1 MENVEISMKQQFLT
15 YGVKLCITVSTKLFQ
30 SVWINSEGHHR
41 LSYKRMR
48 DKMSWQDSTAAA
60 GELQQK
66 IEANNS
72 PGTEQ
77 FWNWKTYF
85 FGKNKKHG
93 HLNFQKKQE
102 TVKNKKHWNKNFSR
116 KTRNIEA
123 RSRKTKRME
132 HKIECMLQTHPPKS
146 CEMPRC
152 RNDEIKPNAREPL
165 NHTHACK
172 NITWDDNVA
181 IIITLWTEDTA

>member
-1 MENVEISMKQQFLT
+1 
-15 YGVKLCITVSTKLFQ
+15 
-30 SVWINSEGHHR
+30 
-41 LSYKRMR
+41 MR
-48 DKMSWQDSTAAA
+48 RKMSSQDSKPAA

-102 TVKNKKHWNKNFSR
+102 TVKNKKHWNNNFSR

-152 RNDEIKPNAREPL
+152 RNDEIKPNARKPL

-181 IIITLWTEDTA
+181 IIITLVIQKHMQWNICNEYFSVKIFFLNFKRCSFELAFHIFF